1 MFTAVPGGP
10 MIRRAPSLRDG
21 LLYPEAFLTELSIPL
36 NWRVWKPFVLNS
48 GGGRGNRDGGCGIR
62 RPGEG
67 RRQKM
72 MRAPNRK
79 YL

>member
-48 GGGRGNRDGGCGIR
+48 GGVGETGTADAESAVPAKGGVR
-62 RPGEG
+62 R
-67 RRQKM
+67 
-72 MRAPNRK
+72 
-79 YL
+79 